1 MRRPGRWPPA
11 APCRALRTG
20 CLPGGRLSGTGI
32 LWPAAGAPPSKT
44 LACSVR
50 WYLNAI
56 ISTFIPFVLSQAS
69 PLEFV
74 KIQIPLEGVTCL
86 ALAVIY
92 ILLYVRVSALPSE
105 RLGQGW
111 GGGTGWGACWP
122 EGGGFEPV
130 TGFDHHSARDQYLRV
145 RLGTDSPISE
155 PHSLTDKN
163 SMNWGGEPQCSRASP
178 EF

>member
-32 LWPAAGAPPSKT
+32 LWPAAGALPSKT

-92 ILLYVRVSALPSE
+92 ILLYVRVSALPL
-105 RLGQGW
+105 RGLDR
-111 GGGTGWGACWP
+111 GGGRAGEHAGRRAVALSQSLGSTTTRHVISTCGFVWGLAP
-122 EGGGFEPV
+122 P
-130 TGFDHHSARDQYLRV
+130 SP
-145 RLGTDSPISE
+145 SPIV
-155 PHSLTDKN
+155 
-163 SMNWGGEPQCSRASP
+163 
-178 EF
+178 